1 MELDLHGYNV
11 EDATSAIIMAFF
23 SFLNDE
29 YTTELMI
36 ITGKGTEAM
45 KTTFLNLIDQE
56 DKLYCEEINNGGS
69 FIVKKY

>member
-11 EDATSAIIMAFF
+11 EDATSAIMMAFF